1 MLDES
6 VTELILESVD
16 EKSVLDVMS
25 VESVLLG
32 KVVAEV
38 SVEYVSEVTESVLKE
53 SVVDSVV

>member
-1 MLDES
+1 MLDEP
-6 VTELILESVD
+6 VTESVLESVD
-16 EKSVLDVMS
+16 EKSVPDVMS
-25 VESVLLG
+25 IESVLLE